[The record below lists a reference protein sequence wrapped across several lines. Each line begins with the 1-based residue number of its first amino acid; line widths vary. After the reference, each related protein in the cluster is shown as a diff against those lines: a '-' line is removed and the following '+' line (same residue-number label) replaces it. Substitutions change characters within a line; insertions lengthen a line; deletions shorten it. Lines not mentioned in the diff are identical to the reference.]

1 MKCGFFCVKCKAR
14 HSNSKVICFAS
25 CVNEKTNHVLVEASH
40 VCTQCFAL
48 GHKSELEGSPCH
60 VAAATAEKP
69 DIPEKEAKV
78 TVKETDQPVVAAVG
92 VSKTKPDHPKGYPEK
107 KLIDELKIMENEIK
121 RLQLLKTL
129 QVERERLA
137 EMIAMKNKVSISFA
151 QHISISISTIF
162 IDNPT
167 LSKIFEII

>member
-1 MKCGFFCVKCKAR
+1 
-14 HSNSKVICFAS
+14 
-25 CVNEKTNHVLVEASH
+25 
-40 VCTQCFAL
+40 
-48 GHKSELEGSPCH
+48 
-60 VAAATAEKP
+60 
-69 DIPEKEAKV
+69 
-78 TVKETDQPVVAAVG
+78 
-92 VSKTKPDHPKGYPEK
+92 
-107 KLIDELKIMENEIK
+107 MENEIK

-167 LSKIFEII
+167 LSKIFEIIWSNSLLLSIVKVYIPTRL